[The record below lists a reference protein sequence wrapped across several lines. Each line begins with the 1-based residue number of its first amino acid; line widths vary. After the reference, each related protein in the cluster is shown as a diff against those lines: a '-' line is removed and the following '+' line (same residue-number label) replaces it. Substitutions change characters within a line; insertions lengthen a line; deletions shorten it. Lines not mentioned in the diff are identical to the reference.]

1 MNFRHA
7 FLVTAFLKSSEHA
20 TLRWLERLVLYE
32 VRGTVGA
39 RVTWM
44 LIATYF
50 FDNHMYYSYIWV
62 EG

>member
-1 MNFRHA
+1 MS
-7 FLVTAFLKSSEHA
+7 VEVS
-20 TLRWLERLVLYE
+20 YE

-39 RVTWM
+39 RVTLM

-50 FDNHMYYSYIWV
+50 FNNHMYYVYIWV